1 MLGLA
6 ALTAGVPAAADS
18 RQHLKS
24 CDHYSNISRVYVT
37 LIEKSLECLKLSV
50 YSEKLALIESDS
62 FSDSQTLN
70 FHLQALARRHGIQ
83 KSLLVI
89 HDKDRNVVDL
99 SLAHDENSF
108 FVG

>member
-1 MLGLA
+1 
-6 ALTAGVPAAADS
+6 
-18 RQHLKS
+18 
-24 CDHYSNISRVYVT
+24 
-37 LIEKSLECLKLSV
+37 
-50 YSEKLALIESDS
+50 LIESDS
-62 FSDSQTLN
+62 FSDSHTLN

-108 FVG
+108 FVS